1 VVTLARRIFV
11 PTVLLALIVAIALAY
26 TAWDSVQQASALE
39 RDTRA
44 IRAATSLAA
53 ALDDA
58 TEEEERWIL
67 SIPLSP
73 REPYEERLAET
84 GERIAAVMQELGAL
98 QMPPR
103 AAAVWRLFLEARPS
117 LAGFG
122 SEVVTAARSGDPAR
136 LSLAVEKWRLMS
148 SRADAL
154 LLNFSTYYLRLLDR
168 RVAELQ
174 ERRARALRTAAAAV
188 GAGLLAAVALSA
200 AVARAV
206 VRPIVR
212 IASAAERVA
221 ETGRLAE
228 VAGADRR
235 DELGVLARAFNRMT
249 QRLTSANAHLEAAD
263 RRKDNFLA
271 MLSHELRNPLA
282 PIRNAIAVLTHAGA
296 DPPRTR
302 RALAVIERQVEHLTR
317 ILDDLLDV
325 TRIARGKIELRR
337 ALLNVTAL
345 VGRVCEDHRSFLA
358 EGGLALELELDGA
371 AGAAWV
377 DADGTRLAQV
387 IGNLLHN
394 AAKFTPRG
402 GRVSVAVEV
411 HGDEVEVRVTDTGIG
426 MDEGLLR
433 RIFEPFVQADG
444 SLARTGG
451 GLGLGLALVRGV
463 VELHGGA
470 VEARSAGD
478 GAGSEFVLRLPL
490 AAPPAAPPRE
500 RSPEKPRVAA
510 RRVLVIDDNVDAAT
524 TLAELVTL
532 FGHATTVA
540 HDGPSAIALA
550 RQDPPDV
557 VLCDI
562 GLPGMSGFE
571 VAQALRAEGGPGPYL
586 VAVSGYA
593 QPEDVQ
599 KAIAAGFDRHLAKPP
614 QPGELERLLA
624 AAGRRGAPG

>member
-1 VVTLARRIFV
+1 MVTIGRKIFV
-11 PTVLLALIVAIALAY
+11 PTVLLAVIVAVALAY
-26 TAWDSVQQASALE
+26 TAWDSEREATALE

-44 IRAATSLAA
+44 IRAATALAA

-58 TEEEERWIL
+58 TEAEERWIL

-73 REPYEERLAET
+73 REPYEERLSET
-84 GERIAAVMQELGAL
+84 SERIAALMQELGAL
-98 QMPPR
+98 DMPPR
-103 AAAVWRLFLEARPS
+103 AAEAWRLFLEARPALAS
-117 LAGFG
+117 LG
-122 SEVVTAARSGDPAR
+122 SEVVAAARSGDTAR
-136 LSLAVEKWRLMS
+136 LSLAVEKWRLLA

-154 LLNFSTYYLRLLDR
+154 LLNHSAYYFRLLDR
-168 RVAELQ
+168 MVAELQ
-174 ERRARALRTAAAAV
+174 ERRTRALRTAAAAV
-188 GAGLLAAVALSA
+188 AAGLLAAVALSA

-206 VRPIVR
+206 VKPIVG

-235 DELGVLARAFNRMT
+235 DELGVLARSFNRMT
-249 QRLTSANAHLEAAD
+249 QRLTSANAHLEEAD
-263 RRKDNFLA
+263 RRKDQFLA

-282 PIRNAIAVLTHAGA
+282 PIRNALHVLTHAAA
-296 DPPRTR
+296 DPARTR
-302 RALAVIERQVEHLTR
+302 RAMAVIERQVDQLAR

-325 TRIARGKIELRR
+325 TRIARGKIEVRR

-345 VGRVCEDHRSFLA
+345 VTRVCEDHRSFLA
-358 EGGLALELELDGA
+358 ERGLALELDA
-371 AGAAWV
+371 KSGAAWA
-377 DADGTRLAQV
+377 DADATRLAQV
-387 IGNLLHN
+387 VGNLVHN

-402 GRVSVAVEV
+402 GRVSVGVQPR
-411 HGDEVEVRVTDTGIG
+411 GDEVEIRVADTGIG
-426 MDEGLLR
+426 MDEGLLA

-444 SLARTGG
+444 SLARSGG
-451 GLGLGLALVRGV
+451 GLGLGLALVKGV
-463 VELHGGA
+463 VEMHGGT
-470 VEARSAGD
+470 VQARSAGP
-478 GAGSEFVLRLPL
+478 GAGSELVLRLPR
-490 AAPPAAPPRE
+490 AAPPAAAPRE
-500 RSPEKPRVAA
+500 RAPAPPRGAA

-524 TLAELVTL
+524 TLAELVAL
-532 FGHATTVA
+532 FGHATAVA
-540 HDGPSAIALA
+540 HDGPSALA
-550 RQDPPDV
+550 MAREDPPDV

-571 VAQALRAEGGPGPYL
+571 VARAIRAERGPGPYL

-624 AAGRRGAPG
+624 KGREAS